1 MSQGL
6 GELLRNVNDG
16 SFLCDIESLQDI
28 NFLCK
33 KNTSASLLRLI
44 SNSLNS
50 GLDVPIKV
58 NVPLTYWART
68 YLQPHYGNGVFGNVY
83 ISTGQH

>member
-33 KNTSASLLRLI
+33 KNHKCFF
-44 SNSLNS
+44 
-50 GLDVPIKV
+50 IK
-58 NVPLTYWART
+58 TD
-68 YLQPHYGNGVFGNVY
+68 F
-83 ISTGQH
+83 